1 MKKKKKKKQNPIET
15 MTALTKKEQEHDGK
29 KGAKILAEIKMYII
43 KQEKGQRKE
52 FRVHL
57 SLITEAQWNNAR
69 NSKLDLFCWQLVTVT
84 EAQLLFHF

>member
-1 MKKKKKKKQNPIET
+1 MKKKKSDRDDDGVDQ
-15 MTALTKKEQEHDGK
+15 KEQEHDEK